1 MYKYNVSNHIEK
13 VKNEVAKLLEGDN
26 SGHGLEHINRVL
38 DLSLKFAEK
47 ENANKYDIIHCHV
60 ANAGAI
66 FLYYAKKYGIKNALF
81 PVLFLVILQVSLEK
95 TGG

>member
-47 ENANKYDIIHCHV
+47 ENANKY
-60 ANAGAI
+60 
-66 FLYYAKKYGIKNALF
+66 
-81 PVLFLVILQVSLEK
+81 LEEL
-95 TGG
+95 